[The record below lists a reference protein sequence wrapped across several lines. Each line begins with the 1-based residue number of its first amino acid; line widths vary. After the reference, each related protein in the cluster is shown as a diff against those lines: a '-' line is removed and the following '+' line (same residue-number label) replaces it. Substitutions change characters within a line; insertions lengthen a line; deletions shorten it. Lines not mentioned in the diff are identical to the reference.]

1 MPGRLAIV
9 AGWYDVVCFKQYKC
23 YANMMTGNTLNLCM
37 KIGNG
42 ERADVALIS
51 AAIANFIGIHQ
62 SMRALRSCCNFC
74 SRRVGMHRAGV
85 DIQYKT
91 NQVAS
96 LCSSF

>member
-1 MPGRLAIV
+1 MPKRYSRAHRSRERFQTDPGRLAIV

-51 AAIANFIGIHQ
+51 AAIANFIGMDQI
-62 SMRALRSCCNFC
+62 MLVLRP
-74 SRRVGMHRAGV
+74 
-85 DIQYKT
+85 
-91 NQVAS
+91 
-96 LCSSF
+96 